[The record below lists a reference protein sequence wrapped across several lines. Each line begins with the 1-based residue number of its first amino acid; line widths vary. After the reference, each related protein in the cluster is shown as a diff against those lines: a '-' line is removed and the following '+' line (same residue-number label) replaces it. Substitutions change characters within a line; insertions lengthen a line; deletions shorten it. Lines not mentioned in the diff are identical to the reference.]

1 MYFEKPIGSAYLSGG
16 WVWKR
21 LSIGISIDQFNF
33 SIDFLF
39 FGIGIEL
46 PQRKKRREIDGRDGN
61 EIA

>member
-1 MYFEKPIGSAYLSGG
+1 MYFEKPIGSTYLSGG
-16 WVWKR
+16 WIWKR

-39 FGIGIEL
+39 FWIGIEL

>member
-21 LSIGISIDQFNF
+21 LSVGISIDQFNF

-39 FGIGIEL
+39 FWIGIEL